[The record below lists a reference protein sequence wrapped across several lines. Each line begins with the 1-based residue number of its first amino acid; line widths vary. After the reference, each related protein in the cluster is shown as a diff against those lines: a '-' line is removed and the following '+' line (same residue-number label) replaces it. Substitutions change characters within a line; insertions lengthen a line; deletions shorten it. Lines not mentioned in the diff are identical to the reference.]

1 MRGLFVVSLLLG
13 FGFAPRF
20 LEPSIS
26 QENPSFAVTV
36 VAQDPSGVPL
46 KNELVII
53 QDLDHSQTDMARA
66 VTNEVGE
73 ISPVRLRPGL
83 YRAIV
88 MAPYTLWKTR
98 ILEFLV
104 NDAPVRLVVKL
115 ELLPTRGYGD
125 VVPVGARHVHLQ
137 VLTSDG
143 HPLAGASVLA
153 RDEDATLYLEG
164 WYRTDQSGAVTI
176 ETAAKPLVVVVISG
190 KTLVTREFTSESS
203 HETIQMPQQ

>member
-1 MRGLFVVSLLLG
+1 MRALFVVSLLLG

-20 LEPSIS
+20 LEPAMPE
-26 QENPSFAVTV
+26 ENPSFAVTV
-36 VAQDPSGVPL
+36 VAQDPSGAPL

-53 QDLDHSQTDMARA
+53 QDLDDSQTDMARA
-66 VTNEVGE
+66 VTNKDGE
-73 ISPVRLRPGL
+73 IPQLNLRPGL

-115 ELLPTRGYGD
+115 ELLSTRGYGD
-125 VVPVGARHVHLQ
+125 VIPVGARHVQLQ

-143 HPLAGASVLA
+143 HPVAGASILA

-176 ETAAKPLVVVVISG
+176 ETAATPLVIVVISG
-190 KTLVTREFTSESS
+190 KTLVTREFSSDSS
-203 HETIQMPQQ
+203 HETIKMPRQ